1 MTLLSRLRAAYS
13 CWPLDVTLL
22 REAADRLEEMHDA
35 ALVIAQY
42 TSDAWAREQLE
53 NIFKHP
59 LDTPE
64 TRDY

>member
-13 CWPLDVTLL
+13 GWPLDVTLL
-22 REAADRLEEMHDA
+22 REAADRLEELHEA

-42 TSDAWAREQLE
+42 TSDTWAREHLE

-64 TRDY
+64 TRD

>member
-22 REAADRLEEMHDA
+22 REAADRLEELHAA

-42 TSDAWAREQLE
+42 TSDTWAREHLE

-64 TRDY
+64 TRD

>member
-13 CWPLDVTLL
+13 CWPLDIKLL
-22 REAADRLEEMHDA
+22 REAADRLEELHEA

-42 TSDAWAREQLE
+42 TSDTWVREQIE
-53 NIFKHP
+53 TIFNQP

-64 TRDY
+64 TRD